1 MICLQL
7 YGGMSKERRRIDIAK
22 CTYLPYRLRYKL
34 RSKREVLLSAA
45 YTLISSRPTAIR
57 DEIVSVPPG
66 RLLALLGQALKW
78 QQQQGLLPPGQSFD
92 LFRGSSVVAV
102 EEDQAPKREDKK
114 ILFGKKSHAEC
125 GRFSPDGVQL
135 LSAIVEGAHSA
146 HFRYHVCHGVSGWL
160 RRGLGHHYGQNQHR
174 TALSGA
180 SSPSPCLCSRR
191 RSVACTHSDP

>member
-1 MICLQL
+1 
-7 YGGMSKERRRIDIAK
+7 MSKERRRIDIAK
-22 CTYLPYRLRYKL
+22 CMYLFTDTLLQARVQR
-34 RSKREVLLSAA
+34 RSSAA
-45 YTLISSRPTAIR
+45 QILWSDLAPAIR

-125 GRFSPDGVQL
+125 GRFSPDGAQPSDPQWRTERLTVCAL
-135 LSAIVEGAHSA
+135 
-146 HFRYHVCHGVSGWL
+146 RYHVCHGVSGWL

-174 TALSGA
+174 TALSSA
-180 SSPSPCLCSRR
+180 SSTSRLAVPL
-191 RSVACTHSDP
+191 S